1 MTRPAAVAAGRL
13 SRGARASLILEAGF
27 RVGYPRPPRPGPV
40 ARLPFGLS
48 SYLVN
53 VWGRLHDEA
62 RRSRR
67 REVSRGARAGL
78 ILKTGSRVGYPQPL
92 RPGPLARLPFGWSNF
107 SESGVEG
114 AMPDGRLLAIVV
126 SESLPAPAV
135 VAGTC
140 SDIWTLARGV
150 AG

>member
-1 MTRPAAVAAGRL
+1 MSGAASMTRPAAVAAGRL
-13 SRGARASLILEAGF
+13 
-27 RVGYPRPPRPGPV
+27 
-40 ARLPFGLS
+40 
-48 SYLVN
+48 
-53 VWGRLHDEA
+53 
-62 RRSRR
+62 
-67 REVSRGARAGL
+67 SRGARAGL